1 MGFWWEN
8 LRKREHLLDLGV
20 DGMII
25 LKSIFKKKDEEWTGL
40 TRLRLGAVGGLW

>member
-20 DGMII
+20 DGRII
-25 LKSIFKKKDEEWTGL
+25 LKGIFKKKDEEWTGL
-40 TRLRLGAVGGLW
+40 T